1 MPAVTTPAGSAENV
15 QLKEAR
21 GRGMFGRALLTLVAT
36 IAALFLSAWVLPGV
50 EITDGAAGIIG
61 AALTV
66 AILNAILWPLLIRF
80 ALPFTVLTFGIGVLI
95 LNGLIVLLA
104 GALDNGLH
112 INGFWGALGTA
123 LILSLVTTMLM
134 GIMSID
140 DDAPWM
146 RNVVGRQARR
156 AAGVEPTD
164 VPGLFFLEIDGLA
177 HAVVQRA
184 IRDGDMPTVAA
195 WLRDGTHH
203 LVSWETD
210 WSSQTGA
217 CQAGLLHGNNDEMPA
232 FRWWE
237 KDTQRAIVTNHVKDA
252 AELERRVS
260 NGRGLLYEDGASRA
274 NILSGDAPHSLLT
287 MSTVLD
293 RTRTGRFGQDYYGY
307 FARPYAALHTLFGVI
322 AEIVLERRYATQQVR
337 RDVQPRIHRSWFYA
351 LARAWAT
358 VIQLDLQVSAVISD
372 LYAGRPVAYTTFLA
386 YDEVAHHSGVERQD
400 TMAVLRK
407 VDRQLGRIARAAA
420 AAPRPYEF
428 IVLSDHGQS
437 QGATF
442 LQRYDESL
450 EQLVTRLCEPGSTL
464 VLTDAA
470 DTGADF
476 LDAELTGLATRSGAT
491 GRTVNALT
499 RSRRSGDGGVTLT
512 DDRRETDDAARAAQ
526 DAPPEIVVMA
536 SGNLGH
542 ITFPREPGR
551 VSLERLE
558 ELHPALLHG
567 LRHHPGIA
575 FVLVRSAQRGA
586 VVLGAD
592 GANWLDEGVVEGEDP
607 LAGFGPNAADH
618 VRRTDRFSTCP
629 DVVLNSTY
637 WPETDEVAAFEELVG
652 SHGGMGGEQSHPF
665 LVAPT
670 QFQLPGEPLVGAEH
684 VHRVFRGWL
693 AQLGHEAYAD
703 TD

>member
-1 MPAVTTPAGSAENV
+1 MPRVRVPARTTDNP

-21 GRGMFGRALLTLVAT
+21 GRGLFGRALLTLVAT
-36 IAALFLSAWVLPGV
+36 VAALFLSAWILPGV
-50 EITDGAAGIIG
+50 EITDGPAGLIG
-61 AALTV
+61 AAITIAL
-66 AILNAILWPLLIRF
+66 LNAIIWPLLIRF
-80 ALPFTVLTFGIGVLI
+80 ALPFTVLTFGAGVLF
-95 LNGLIVLLA
+95 LNGAIVLLA
-104 GALDNGLH
+104 SSIDNGLT
-112 INGFWGALGTA
+112 IDGFWGAFFTA
-123 LILSLVTTMLM
+123 LILSLVTTALM
-134 GIMSID
+134 GMLSID
-140 DDAPWM
+140 DDGPWQ
-146 RNVVGRQARR
+146 RNVVQRQARR
-156 AAGVEPTD
+156 AAGVEATD

-184 IRDGDMPTVAA
+184 IRDGDMPTVAS
-195 WLRDGTHH
+195 WLRAGTHQ
-203 LVSWETD
+203 LASWETD

-217 CQAGLLHGNNDEMPA
+217 CQAGLLHGNNHDMPA

-252 AELERRVS
+252 EELERRVS
-260 NGRGLLYEDGASRA
+260 DGRGLLYEDGASRA

-287 MSTVLD
+287 MSTVRVRD
-293 RTRTGRFGQDYYGY
+293 RTGRLGQDYYGY
-307 FARPYAALHTLFGVI
+307 FARPYAVLHTFFGI
-322 AEIVLERRYATQQVR
+322 FAEIALERRYATQQVR

-358 VIQLDLQVSAVISD
+358 VIQLDLQVAAVISD

-407 VDRQLGRIARAAA
+407 VDRQLGRIVRAAA

-428 IVLSDHGQS
+428 VLLADHGQS

-464 VLTDAA
+464 ALTDAA
-470 DTGADF
+470 DTSTDF
-476 LDAELTGLATRSGAT
+476 LEAELTGLAKRAGTAGH
-491 GRTVNALT
+491 TVNALT
-499 RSRRSGDGGVTLT
+499 RSRRDAEGEVTLT
-512 DDRRETDDAARAAQ
+512 DERRASDALAKQAE

-551 VSLERLE
+551 VTLERLE
-558 ELHPALLHG
+558 ELHPALLRG
-567 LRHHPGIA
+567 LRTHPGIA
-575 FVLVRSAQRGA
+575 FALMRSEQRGA
-586 VVLGAD
+586 VAIGAA
-592 GANWLDEGVVEGEDP
+592 GANWLDEGVIEGEDP
-607 LAGFGPNAADH
+607 LAPFGPNAADH

-629 DVVLNSTY
+629 DIVLNSTY
-637 WPETDEVAAFEELVG
+637 WEDTDEVAAFEELVG

-665 LVAPT
+665 LVSPVG
-670 QFQLPGEPLVGAEH
+670 LPLPEEPLVGAEH
-684 VHRVFRGWL
+684 VHRVFRQWL

-703 TD
+703 QA